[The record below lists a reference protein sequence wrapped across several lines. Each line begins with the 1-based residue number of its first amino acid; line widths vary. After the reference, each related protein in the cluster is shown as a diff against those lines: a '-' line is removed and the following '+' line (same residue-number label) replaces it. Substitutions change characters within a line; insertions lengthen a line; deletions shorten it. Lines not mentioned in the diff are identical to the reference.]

1 MDAWNSTTS
10 RGGRGM
16 KLVAVA
22 LSLLATGCTMCPDP
36 FDYAGPVPNGSV
48 SQNDFAARS
57 NGILPVRATP
67 LPWPPIVQAAPRMPT
82 PAEDPV
88 EGPALLAAAPEDLI
102 DDESTVVE
110 ASLTEA
116 VTDIVDPGELGE
128 LGELTEERSADG
140 AREAVGG
147 STSRGDRSPARAQW
161 QAYLRRRLPGPQEE
175 IADASPTAAIR
186 ESRLPKDSP
195 TILLR

>member
-1 MDAWNSTTS
+1 MDAWNSTANC
-10 RGGRGM
+10 GGRGM
-16 KLVAVA
+16 RLAAVA

-36 FDYAGPVPNGSV
+36 FDYAGPVPNGAV

-67 LPWPPIVQAAPRMPT
+67 LPWPPIVQSAPQLPT
-82 PAEDPV
+82 PADDPV
-88 EGPALLAAAPEDLI
+88 EGPAMLAAAPEALI
-102 DDESTVVE
+102 HAESTIVE
-110 ASLTEA
+110 VSLTESVA
-116 VTDIVDPGELGE
+116 DVVDSGEG
-128 LGELTEERSADG
+128 TEDTSADG

-147 STSRGDRSPARAQW
+147 STSLGDRSPARVQW

-175 IADASPTAAIR
+175 IAEDSPTAAIR
-186 ESRLPKDSP
+186 ESRLPKDIP

>member
-1 MDAWNSTTS
+1 
-10 RGGRGM
+10 M

-116 VTDIVDPGELGE
+116 VADVVDSGECAE
-128 LGELTEERSADG
+128 DTSADG

-147 STSRGDRSPARAQW
+147 STSRGDRSPARVQW
-161 QAYLRRRLPGPQEE
+161 QAYLQRRQPGPQEE

>member
-1 MDAWNSTTS
+1 
-10 RGGRGM
+10 
-16 KLVAVA
+16 
-22 LSLLATGCTMCPDP
+22 
-36 FDYAGPVPNGSV
+36 
-48 SQNDFAARS
+48 
-57 NGILPVRATP
+57 
-67 LPWPPIVQAAPRMPT
+67 MPT